1 MSKLNSWFLSDPE
14 FMHYG
19 VSDDTTPG
27 CGIYNGS
34 GWGEGSGN
42 GYGNSFGFCY
52 SSHPNDCDFSNGVS
66 FGYGTGEGCG
76 YKNGLVDIPFNYFRG
91 FLDE

>member
-1 MSKLNSWFLSDPE
+1 MSKLCNWFINNE
-14 FMHYG
+14 YG
-19 VSDDTTPG
+19 NNEELFNNGKG
-27 CGIYNGS
+27 CGFGFGS
-34 GWGEGSGN
+34 

-52 SSHPNDCDFSNGVS
+52 GSHPNDCDFSNGVS

-76 YKNGLVDIPFNYFRG
+76 YKNGLVDIPFNHFRG